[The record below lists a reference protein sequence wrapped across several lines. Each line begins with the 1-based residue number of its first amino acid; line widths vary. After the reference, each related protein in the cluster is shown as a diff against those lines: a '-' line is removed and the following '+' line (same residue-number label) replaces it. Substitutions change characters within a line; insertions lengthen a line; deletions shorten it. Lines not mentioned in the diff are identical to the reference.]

1 MIYFKQMFDYLIAEK
16 TPNFHICGNWEFFS
30 SLVSGLN
37 RRLIESFNVYQVSA
51 KLKFVF
57 QLEVNPFVLMVLEYL
72 K

>member
-37 RRLIESFNVYQVSA
+37 RRLIDLLMCIKYQQS
-51 KLKFVF
+51 
-57 QLEVNPFVLMVLEYL
+57 
-72 K
+72 